1 MTVHFLVA
9 GEASPDFPL
18 RVLNLFALRAI
29 AFDTASVE
37 RDGDTYRIGVAVS
50 GLEDGVAELLLA
62 KMHALVLVESATLSS

>member
-1 MTVHFLVA
+1 MTVRFLVA

-50 GLEDGVAELLLA
+50 GLEDGIAELLLA

>member
-9 GEASPDFPL
+9 GEASPDFRV

-37 RDGDTYRIGVAVS
+37 RDVRIA
-50 GLEDGVAELLLA
+50 
-62 KMHALVLVESATLSS
+62 SASR